1 MGLTST
7 PIVWSPAK
15 RVLFRFL
22 FAYLLLYNLPF
33 PLQFVPLIEKA
44 VRPRASDLLTERLLQ
59 PYDQFWNWLVKWVG
73 SHVFDVTITVLPNGS
88 GDTTYNYVQVFCFLV
103 LAVAAAAL
111 WTFLALLWALAGRKR
126 TNYERLYDW
135 LMIYVRFALAF
146 TMITYGAIKVIKS
159 QFPSPSL
166 DRLLQPFGDASPM
179 GLLWTFMGAS
189 DSYNFFSGAGE
200 LLGGLLLTTRRTTLL
215 GALVS
220 IGVLGNVVM
229 LNFSYD
235 VPVKLFSCHL
245 LAMAVFIAAADW
257 RRLASFFL
265 LNRDA
270 ERADHRPLF
279 RWPWLNWSAAAVR
292 TALVVGF
299 TGMSLYGAIESQK
312 TFGDAAPKSAL
323 YGIWNVEEFE
333 VDGKVLPPLLTNET
347 RWRRVVFD
355 YPKMIGIQLM
365 SDSRRRYMLQLDTD
379 NHKLELSKRDEPA
392 WKSTLTYEQPEPE
405 SLRLR
410 GKFDGRPL
418 RAHLRLAPA
427 SPFLLV
433 SRGFH
438 WINEYPFNR

>member
-1 MGLTST
+1 MGLT
-7 PIVWSPAK
+7 PAPVVWSPAK

-22 FAYLLLYNLPF
+22 FAYLLIYNLPF
-33 PLQFVPLIEKA
+33 PLQFVPLIEKL
-44 VRPRASDLLTERLLQ
+44 VRRKASSLFTEQLLQ
-59 PYDQFWNWLVKWVG
+59 PYEKLWGWLVPWVG
-73 SHVFDVTITVLPNGS
+73 SHVFDVTITILPNGS

-103 LAVAAAAL
+103 LALAAAVL
-111 WTFLALLWALAGRKR
+111 WTLLALLWTLAGRR
-126 TNYERLYDW
+126 RANYERLYDW
-135 LMIYVRFALAF
+135 LMTYVRFTLAF
-146 TMITYGAIKVIKS
+146 WMITYGAVKVIKT

-200 LLGGLLLTTRRTTLL
+200 LVGGLLLTTRRTTLL

-220 IGVLGNVVM
+220 IGVLANVVM

-245 LAMAVFIAAADW
+245 LAMAFFIAAADW
-257 RRLASFFL
+257 RRLASFFFF
-265 LNRDA
+265 NWDTP
-270 ERADHRPLF
+270 RADHRPLF
-279 RWPWLNWSAAAVR
+279 RWPWLNWSTAGLR
-292 TALVVGF
+292 TALVLGF
-299 TGMSLYGAIESQK
+299 TGMSLFGAIETRTQY
-312 TFGDAAPKSAL
+312 AERSAL

-333 VDGKVLPPLLTNET
+333 VDGKVLPPLLTDEI

-355 YPKMIGIQLM
+355 YPKMIAIQLM
-365 SDSRRRYMLQLDTD
+365 SDSRRRYMLQMDTE
-379 NHKLELSKRDEPA
+379 NHKLELSKRDDPG
-392 WKSTLTYEQPEPE
+392 WKSILTYEQPEPE

-410 GKFDGRPL
+410 GTFDGRQL
-418 RAHLRLAPA
+418 RGKLRLAPP
-427 SPFLLV
+427 SQFLLV